1 MKRGKKWKQKFFLV
15 YFMCIGILSAYGIVV
30 TDSCELPCG
39 RQESNLG
46 PLEEQSMLL
55 TAESSLQPEIFVS
68 YVAIFFS
75 ISFRITGRLSVSFN
89 LCPFFKKIHVQ
100 FCSIQWTVELCKE
113 VCFCGMIKGIQ
124 GGAGVSS
131 VLDVLNILTQGP
143 EQHSSKRK

>member
-1 MKRGKKWKQKFFLV
+1 M
-15 YFMCIGILSAYGIVV
+15 S
-30 TDSCELPCG
+30 S
-39 RQESNLG
+39 
-46 PLEEQSMLL
+46 QSVLL
-55 TAESSLQPEIFVS
+55 TAEPSLQPEIFVS